1 MQFQLSLTNILLLIL
16 CIKIVSADRCNELC
30 GLNCGAFTTCE
41 VDVFVC
47 SCKANVGEIVG
58 LIVGIIAAL
67 IIACVS
73 KTENKFQAFVTI
85 LLTILKIT
93 EVQLLNI
100 ILFLV
105 VVLQVICCCFCLRQR
120 STVPIIIQQQPQVQ
134 YPNSP
139 NFITVPAYTNQ
150 PLMNSTHIQHQQ
162 QPYFDNKSHLNSP
175 NYEKNLG

>member
-85 LLTILKIT
+85 LITILKIT

-100 ILFLV
+100 IFVPCCGLTGNMLLLLFT
-105 VVLQVICCCFCLRQR
+105 
-120 STVPIIIQQQPQVQ
+120 STINCSNN
-134 YPNSP
+134 NSATATSSISQ
-139 NFITVPAYTNQ
+139 FAQFHYCSCIY
-150 PLMNSTHIQHQQ
+150 
-162 QPYFDNKSHLNSP
+162 
-175 NYEKNLG
+175 